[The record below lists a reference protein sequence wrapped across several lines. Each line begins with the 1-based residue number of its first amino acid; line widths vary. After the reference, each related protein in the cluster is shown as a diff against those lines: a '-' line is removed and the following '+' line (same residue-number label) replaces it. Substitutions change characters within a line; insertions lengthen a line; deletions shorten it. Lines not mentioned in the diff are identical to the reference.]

1 MFILKIILGLI
12 LAIAVGA
19 IFTDNLGDGYFDF
32 QKKAKAEAFLNKVG
46 DIAAV
51 MQTYKIS
58 TTDTVSVVDE
68 LGGSVAQIPMDNV
81 VAELT
86 SQDVKLLKGD
96 ASVDIGSLAVAVDLD
111 TGDGT
116 ASASGES
123 GVYLAIVS
131 PTVGDLRISDEIC
144 DKINEN
150 IHGDDFVTPEANLS
164 EITTTS
170 SSVAFD
176 DAGAFLETVNT
187 VAPQAITGAYEGVCI
202 KDSFAT
208 TSNNAFL
215 YYVQEL

>member
-19 IFTDNLGDGYFDF
+19 IFTDNLGDGFFDF

-58 TTDTVSVVDE
+58 TTDTVSVVDKV
-68 LGGSVAQIPMDNV
+68 GGSAGQVTMDSV

-86 SQDVKLLKGD
+86 SPDVKLLKGD
-96 ASVDIGSLAVAVDLD
+96 ASVDVGSLAVIVDLP
-111 TGDGT
+111 GIDGT
-116 ASASGES
+116 ISASGEK

-131 PTVGDLRISDEIC
+131 PTLGDLRITDEIC

-150 IHGDDFVTPEANLS
+150 IHGDSFVTPEINLS
-164 EITTTS
+164 ETATTS
-170 SSVAFD
+170 SSTAFV
-176 DAGAFLETVNT
+176 DANGLLDSVNS
-187 VAPQAITGAYEGVCI
+187 VAPQAISGAYEGVCV

-208 TSNNAFL
+208 TSNNTFL

>member
-58 TTDTVSVVDE
+58 TTDTVSVVDKV
-68 LGGSVAQIPMDNV
+68 GGSAGQVSMDSV

-96 ASVDIGSLAVAVDLD
+96 ASVDLGSLAIAIDLP
-111 TGDGT
+111 TVEGT
-116 ASASGES
+116 VSASGES

-131 PTVGDLRISDEIC
+131 PTLGDLRISDEIC

-150 IHGDDFVTPEANLS
+150 IHGDGFVTPTSNLS
-164 EITTTS
+164 EMAATD
-170 SSVAFD
+170 SSVAYEQV
-176 DAGAFLETVNT
+176 GAILETVNT
-187 VAPQAITGAYEGVCI
+187 VAPQAITGAYEGVCV
-202 KDSFAT
+202 KDSFDNS
-208 TSNNAFL
+208 SNNTFL

>member
-58 TTDTVSVVDE
+58 TTDTVSVVDKV
-68 LGGSVAQIPMDNV
+68 GGSAGQVSMDSV
-81 VAELT
+81 VTELT
-86 SQDVKLLKGD
+86 AQDVKLLKGD
-96 ASVDIGSLAVAVDLD
+96 ASVDVGSLAIAIDLD
-111 TGDGT
+111 EGTGT
-116 ASASGES
+116 VSSSGES

-131 PTVGDLRISDEIC
+131 PTTGDLRISDEIC

-150 IHGDDFVTPEANLS
+150 IHGDGFVTP
-164 EITTTS
+164 TS
-170 SSVAFD
+170 DFSTATATSGSVALA
-176 DAGAFLETVNT
+176 DASTLLQAVNT
-187 VAPQAITGAYEGVCI
+187 VAPQAITGAYEGVCV
-202 KDSFAT
+202 KDSSAT

>member
-58 TTDTVSVVDE
+58 TTDTVST
-68 LGGSVAQIPMDNV
+68 AQVSMDAV

-111 TGDGT
+111 GGDGT
-116 ASASGES
+116 VSASGES

-131 PTVGDLRISDEIC
+131 PSIGDLRISDEIC

-164 EITTTS
+164 ETAATS

-176 DAGAFLETVNT
+176 DAGALLETINS
-187 VAPQAITGAYEGVCI
+187 VAPQAITGAFEGVCV

-208 TSNNAFL
+208 TSNNAFI

>member
-46 DIAAV
+46 DIAAI

-58 TTDTVSVVDE
+58 TTDTVSVVDK
-68 LGGSVAQIPMDNV
+68 LGGSTAQVPMDDV

-86 SQDVKLLKGD
+86 SQDVKLLQGD
-96 ASVDIGSLAVAVDLD
+96 ASVELGSLAVAVDLA
-111 TGDGT
+111 GVDGT
-116 ASASGES
+116 VSASGEN

-131 PTVGDLRISDEIC
+131 PAIGDLRISDEIC
-144 DKINEN
+144 EKINEN
-150 IHGDDFVTPEANLS
+150 IHGDGFVTPEANLS
-164 EITTTS
+164 ETAVTS
-170 SSVAFD
+170 GSAAFD
-176 DAGAFLETVNT
+176 DASALLETVNT
-187 VAPQAITGAYEGVCI
+187 VAPQAITGAYEGICV
-202 KDSFAT
+202 KDDTS
-208 TSNNAFL
+208 SNNAFL

>member
-1 MFILKIILGLI
+1 
-12 LAIAVGA
+12 
-19 IFTDNLGDGYFDF
+19 
-32 QKKAKAEAFLNKVG
+32 LNKVG

-96 ASVDIGSLAVAVDLD
+96 ASVDIGSLSVAVDLD
-111 TGDGT
+111 SGSGT
-116 ASASGES
+116 VSASGES

-131 PTVGDLRISDEIC
+131 PTIGDLRISDEIC

-164 EITTTS
+164 EIATTS

-176 DAGAFLETVNT
+176 DAGALLEAVNT